1 MGLSKKTFLYS
12 IMLAV
17 LMVSLVVGYFAF
29 MLPSLYVDYV
39 KKDNLNSI
47 AAIQEGYMKTKSYK
61 ELAVKNPSGTFSV
74 EIPDRGEIIYVAG
87 KFFQMSIEIKDEELK
102 EILDGFRKYGRNP
115 EKWKET
121 EGDYSGEEMMDKW
134 NIIKEKLLADGSK
147 AQEAP
152 VEVKIDTQAA
162 EDIYKEE
169 YGKEYGKIHILS
181 DSLIVYEN
189 GISDG
194 NNAYITYLAMG
205 KTEDSLVISILP
217 VMSPEMND
225 LLPVLTGS
233 LPMIVTLVFF
243 LVLVASGA
251 FSKRIVNPIIRLAG
265 YAEHA
270 KEAGSFRIEPFKSE
284 SNDEIGA
291 LGKTLNELYEKLQ
304 DNLVELEEKNRMLEE
319 ENERQEVFLRASSH
333 QLKTPITAALLL
345 VEGMMNEVGK
355 YKNTKEYL
363 PKVKEQL
370 WSMRKIVEDILYL
383 NHCADSLQ
391 IEPVSLRELTEE
403 AAAAYRVQAA
413 EKKLSIEIEG
423 MGTVHTDR
431 EILKKII
438 DNLISNAVQYTP
450 EGEKI
455 CMSLADNMFRIEN
468 YGVLIEEEL
477 LPNICK
483 PFVSSDTKQKGKGL
497 GLYVVSY
504 YNRLLGGKL
513 KVENLE
519 KGVLAQLTF
528 PCM

>member
-17 LMVSLVVGYFAF
+17 FMVSFVAGYFAF
-29 MLPSLYVDYV
+29 MLPSLYVDHV
-39 KKDNLNSI
+39 KKENLNSI

-74 EIPDRGEIIYVAG
+74 EIPDQGEMIYVTG

-102 EILDGFRKYGRNP
+102 EIMNDFRKHVRNP

-121 EGDYSGEEMMDKW
+121 EESYFGEELMGAW
-134 NIIKEKLLADGSK
+134 NIIKEKLLEEGSK
-147 AQEAP
+147 AEAHP

-169 YGKEYGKIHILS
+169 YGKEYGKLHTLS
-181 DSLIVYEN
+181 DSLMVYEN

-194 NNAYITYLAMG
+194 NNVYITYLAMG
-205 KTEDSLVISILP
+205 RTGDSLVISILP

-233 LPMIVTLVFF
+233 LPMLVTLVFF

-251 FSKRIVNPIIRLAG
+251 FSKKIVNPVIRLAD
-265 YAEHA
+265 YAEYA
-270 KEAGSFRIEPFKSE
+270 KEAGIFHVEPFEPE

-291 LGKTLNELYEKLQ
+291 LGNALNELYGKLR
-304 DNLVELEEKNRMLEE
+304 DNFLELEEKNSMLEE

-345 VEGMMNEVGK
+345 VEGMMNQVGK
-355 YKNTKEYL
+355 YKDTEKYL
-363 PKVKEQL
+363 PDVKEQL
-370 WSMRKIVEDILYL
+370 LSMRKIVEDILYL
-383 NHCADSLQ
+383 NHCADNLQ
-391 IEPVSLRELTEE
+391 IEPVSLRELAKE
-403 AAAAYRVQAA
+403 AADAYRVWAA
-413 EKKLSIEIEG
+413 EKKLSIEING

-431 EILKKII
+431 EILKKMV

-455 CMSLADNMFRIEN
+455 CISLEDNIFRIEN
-468 YGVLIEEEL
+468 YGVLIEEAL
-477 LPNICK
+477 LSNIFK
-483 PFVSSDTKQKGKGL
+483 PFVSSDTTQKGKGL

-513 KVENLE
+513 RVENLE

-528 PCM
+528 PCA

>member
-47 AAIQEGYMKTKSYK
+47 TAIQEGYMKTKSYK
-61 ELAVKNPSGTFSV
+61 ELMVKNPTGTFSV
-74 EIPDRGEIIYVAG
+74 EIPDRGEKIYAAS

-102 EILDGFRKYGRNP
+102 EILDSFRKYGNNP
-115 EKWKET
+115 EKWKEM
-121 EGDYSGEEMMDKW
+121 EGDFSKEELMDKW
-134 NIIKEKLLADGSK
+134 NVIKEKLLAEGSK
-147 AQEAP
+147 TEEALL
-152 VEVKIDTQAA
+152 EVKIDTQAN
-162 EDIYKEE
+162 EQIYKEE
-169 YGKEYGKIHILS
+169 YGKCHMLS

-189 GISDG
+189 GVSDG
-194 NNAYITYLAMG
+194 NNVYITYLAIG
-205 KTEDSLVISILP
+205 KTEDSLVISVLP
-217 VMSPEMND
+217 VMAPKMND
-225 LLPVLTGS
+225 LFPVLMGS
-233 LPMIVTLVFF
+233 LPMIVALVFF

-270 KEAGSFRIEPFKSE
+270 KAAESFRMEPFVPE
-284 SNDEIGA
+284 GNDEIGA
-291 LGKTLNELYEKLQ
+291 LGRTLNELYEKLQ
-304 DNLVELEEKNRMLEE
+304 DNLVELEEKNRMLAE

-455 CMSLADNMFRIEN
+455 CMSLSDNMFRIEN
-468 YGVLIEEEL
+468 YGVRIEEEL

-513 KVENLE
+513 RVENLE
-519 KGVLAQLTF
+519 KGVLAQLIF